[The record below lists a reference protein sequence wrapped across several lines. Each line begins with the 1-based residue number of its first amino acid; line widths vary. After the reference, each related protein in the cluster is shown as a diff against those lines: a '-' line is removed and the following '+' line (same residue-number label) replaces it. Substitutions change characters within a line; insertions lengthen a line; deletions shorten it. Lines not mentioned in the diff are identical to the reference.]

1 MSAGLPAPVLAA
13 GLAAAGVLLAG
24 PVSVAYAGAG
34 WSQRS
39 PRAALVLWQ
48 AVCLGAGLSML
59 GSLVTLAVA
68 PLGDNLFSALITFA
82 EQLWDG
88 RPFDGLTPWRVACG
102 LLAIVIA
109 MALSVV
115 LIRCLYLAMSRRRTH
130 RSLIDLLSR
139 PQAADANPALLS
151 DVRVL
156 DHASAVAYS
165 VPGWHSRVVLSAGL
179 LDLLTAAELAA
190 VLEHERAHLR
200 SRHDL
205 LILPFQAW
213 AASLGPVPGVQMA
226 RQAVAG
232 LAEMLADDLALR
244 RARPAVLASALAKV
258 TLATRPSRGGS
269 ADPGADLSGASATGS
284 GAVAVA
290 TMTGRVRRLLDPDPL
305 PQASTLG
312 LYLLAAL
319 LVIVPDTLLLIGWR

>member
-1 MSAGLPAPVLAA
+1 M
-13 GLAAAGVLLAG
+13 
-24 PVSVAYAGAG
+24 
-34 WSQRS
+34 
-39 PRAALVLWQ
+39 
-48 AVCLGAGLSML
+48 
-59 GSLVTLAVA
+59 
-68 PLGDNLFSALITFA
+68 
-82 EQLWDG
+82 
-88 RPFDGLTPWRVACG
+88 ACG
-102 LLAIVIA
+102 LLAVAIA
-109 MALSVV
+109 TALLVV
-115 LIRCLYLAMSRRRTH
+115 LIRCLYLAMRRRRTH

-139 PQAADANPALLS
+139 RDPEAANSALLS

-179 LDLLTAAELAA
+179 LDLLTLPELAA

-226 RQAVAG
+226 RTAVAG
-232 LAEMLADDLALR
+232 LAEMLADDLAVR

-258 TLATRPSRGGS
+258 TLASTPARGAASPGP
-269 ADPGADLSGASATGS
+269 DPGADLSGATATGS

-290 TMTGRVRRLLDPDPL
+290 TMTGRVRRLLDPEPL
-305 PQASTLG
+305 PQAATIG
-312 LYLLAAL
+312 VYLLAAL
-319 LVIVPDTLLLIGWR
+319 LVIVPDVLLLIGWR